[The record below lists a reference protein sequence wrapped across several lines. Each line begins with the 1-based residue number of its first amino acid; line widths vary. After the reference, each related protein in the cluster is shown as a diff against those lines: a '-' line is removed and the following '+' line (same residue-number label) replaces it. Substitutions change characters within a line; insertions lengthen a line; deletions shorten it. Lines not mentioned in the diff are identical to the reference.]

1 MPHNPSL
8 TVKRRYFKNNEMY
21 LLGVVYR
28 TLTLKQALRYL
39 AKEINGFPSWLE
51 TLYKAFPIETLEAVK
66 TELFW
71 ELEHASS
78 TVHLHYVLHDL
89 LYYAPWIHEALA
101 PIVFDWLISY
111 SEEIS
116 EYPEYCI
123 KIMLGGN
130 LIPEHLIELI
140 KREISKEQPIGNK
153 ARWFALWVD
162 CQAEEAIPA
171 IEDWLGKMT
180 SEDAKN
186 NAALFAT
193 ELVGDRRGI
202 GDLNGYQ
209 TYMTPQYLK
218 ELYILVHRYV
228 KSEDDINRADS
239 GIYTPELRDNAQ
251 DARSRL
257 FSLLSD
263 LPGKAAYLAMKELEL
278 EHPEPKYRPWMAKQ
292 AFKRAESDGDIE
304 PWNSEQ
310 VFQFEHQ
317 QLITPKTH
325 KQLYELGVLRLNSLK
340 AWLEHGN
347 DSPWKTWQRVDQE
360 NEIRNLIAGW
370 LNQNCREQY
379 TTAQEPELA
388 NSQRMDIWLH
398 SNHVNAPVPIEIK
411 LLDKGWSGNKLCE
424 RLRNQL
430 VGDYLR
436 ANGATCGV
444 MLLVSATTH
453 KTWKIDGQTVSLDQ
467 LRGAL
472 MNYWNSIAKD
482 YPKISSIEVIVIDLN
497 LRSKVSNS

>member
-1 MPHNPSL
+1 VNVG
-8 TVKRRYFKNNEMY
+8 T
-21 LLGVVYR
+21 
-28 TLTLKQALRYL
+28 
-39 AKEINGFPSWLE
+39 INDP
-51 TLYKAFPIETLEAVK
+51 T
-66 TELFW
+66 
-71 ELEHASS
+71 
-78 TVHLHYVLHDL
+78 
-89 LYYAPWIHEALA
+89 
-101 PIVFDWLISY
+101 ISFR
-111 SEEIS
+111 E
-116 EYPEYCI
+116 
-123 KIMLGGN
+123 KK
-130 LIPEHLIELI
+130 I